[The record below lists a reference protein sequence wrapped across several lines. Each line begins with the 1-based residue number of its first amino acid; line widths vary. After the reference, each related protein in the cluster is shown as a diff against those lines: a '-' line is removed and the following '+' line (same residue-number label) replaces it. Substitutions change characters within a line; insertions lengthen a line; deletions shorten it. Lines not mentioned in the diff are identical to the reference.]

1 MILMLKK
8 FKKKSL
14 KAKIAIIAFIVFM
27 IALVG
32 YVLYSTLKPEPPV
45 QYEMSK
51 VEYGTIVNYLD
62 VSGTVESG
70 VSENFVAIDGVGVEE
85 VFVKVGDKVN
95 KGDLLATF
103 NVSGVSQYLV
113 DAKKAYDEALND
125 YNEAKASSDANAKK
139 KTELAEKIDAKKA
152 EIAALEKEIT
162 TLEKEIEAM
171 EPTTQAAPI
180 PQDQIDAIAG
190 QMAQNGAS
198 QEEIDAFIASAQQVQ
213 VPVVSED
220 NSKSNELMQ
229 KNLELAQLNSE
240 LSSLQ
245 AENAVTITGEDESML
260 EALKNVADAKKVSY
274 DSVKNIYDSMRNGW
288 YAEKDGI
295 VTVVNLKAGEKF
307 VPVTEGTGG
316 LDLSALLGSS
326 GLDASTSDAIG
337 SLLGS
342 AESIPTGTGITVESY
357 EDLIVNVT
365 VGKSDLLKLQVGM
378 EAIVTSL
385 DKEYEAEVVYV
396 GATAVDLSGSLDLNS
411 ITSSL
416 MSGTGGANGALV
428 KVKINNPDENVVI
441 GFDVDIKIKLQTI
454 ENVLKVPVESV
465 IYNNGNYFVFIFD
478 EEEGTASRRD
488 IVKGSLDDTSYEI
501 VSGLIEGEKVLKSP
515 DPNTVDG
522 TRVAEKNHK

>member
-1 MILMLKK
+1 MLKK

-113 DAKKAYDEALND
+113 NAKKAYDEALND
-125 YNEAKASSDANAKK
+125 YNEAKARSDANAKK

-274 DSVKNIYDSMRNGW
+274 DSIKNIYDSMRNGW

-295 VTVVNLKAGEKF
+295 VTVVNLKAG
-307 VPVTEGTGG
+307 
-316 LDLSALLGSS
+316 DR
-326 GLDASTSDAIG
+326 
-337 SLLGS
+337 
-342 AESIPTGTGITVESY
+342 
-357 EDLIVNVT
+357 
-365 VGKSDLLKLQVGM
+365 KS
-378 EAIVTSL
+378 
-385 DKEYEAEVVYV
+385 VV
-396 GATAVDLSGSLDLNS
+396 
-411 ITSSL
+411 
-416 MSGTGGANGALV
+416 
-428 KVKINNPDENVVI
+428 
-441 GFDVDIKIKLQTI
+441 
-454 ENVLKVPVESV
+454 
-465 IYNNGNYFVFIFD
+465 
-478 EEEGTASRRD
+478 
-488 IVKGSLDDTSYEI
+488 
-501 VSGLIEGEKVLKSP
+501 
-515 DPNTVDG
+515 
-522 TRVAEKNHK
+522 